1 MIPTITPFKNRAIDT
16 TKPVRVYRNLHSKS
30 EHTKYSIKQNNL
42 VIGHTNDLLLENCT
56 LEVNKNGQE
65 RVRREKKKYVHAYVK
80 GYIPKG
86 QIRAISYGQVTYNPY
101 QDDGFKVNGI
111 ITHNAS
117 LIHIQ
122 DGVRLCVE
130 FQG

>member
-1 MIPTITPFKNRAIDT
+1 MIPTITPFKNRALDS

-30 EHTKYSIKQNNL
+30 ESTKYSIKQNHL
-42 VIGHTNDLLLENCT
+42 VIGHTNDLLLKNCT
-56 LEVNKNGQE
+56 LEVNKKGQE
-65 RVRREKKKYVHAYVK
+65 KVRREKKKYVHAYVK
-80 GYIPKG
+80 GYISQE
-86 QIRAISYGQVTYNPY
+86 QIRAIIKDQITYNPY

-111 ITHNAS
+111 ITHNAE